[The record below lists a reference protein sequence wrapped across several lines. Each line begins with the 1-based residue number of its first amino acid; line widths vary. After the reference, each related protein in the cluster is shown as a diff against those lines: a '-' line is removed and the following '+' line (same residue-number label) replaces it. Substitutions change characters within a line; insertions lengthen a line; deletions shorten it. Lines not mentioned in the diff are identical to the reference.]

1 MMKRKLLALLAV
13 LALCATAAGPVIAKN
28 PPGGGGMGNSN
39 GKMPPMKAF
48 DQTKRQAAA
57 KANVAK
63 GAVNNMQQLVTGAAA
78 APSGQNSPTNPLCPT
93 PSTTIVDYSGTC
105 VPNYANSPL
114 PEVTAGTTVTTA
126 TIGDALTARQYA
138 SDDTFQTTGS
148 GLPGL
153 GQVLVVMPTPVATPG
168 TLSGFST
175 FDQTT
180 GGTSLASAG
189 NQFHVYVLHP
199 TGNPGEF
206 TATYDSGARTVP
218 VVTSDQAVLWDPTT
232 GSTGTTSV
240 TTGDYIAFYGQ
251 GIPLDTTV
259 GADLVY
265 YPSPA
270 APVLSTPF
278 TLPDAVNF
286 PALTGT
292 RTYSFSADIQTTVTT
307 TTTTG
312 GIKKFTDPLGFP
324 PAAVPDTTTY
334 PGSDYYEISLGEY
347 TQQMSSSLP
356 PTTLR
361 GYRQTNMGG
370 TPYSYLGPV
379 IVAQKD
385 RPVRI
390 LFTNNLSLVAG
401 GDLFIP
407 VDTSDMGAGAGPQG
421 GMYSSNRATLH
432 LHGGATPWISDGTPH
447 QWTTPAGSS
456 EQYPKGVSVQNVPD
470 MPAPGPGQLTFFYT
484 NQQSARLM
492 FYHDHALGITRLN
505 VYAGEAAAY
514 ILHDP
519 QEQALID
526 NGTLPDS
533 PSTLPLVIQD
543 KTFVPS
549 DAQLRAQDPTWLSL
563 PSTRKNPDGTAKVG
577 DLWFPHV
584 YMPNQNPNDPA
595 NTGADAMGRWDYAE
609 WFWPPYAGGL
619 THGSIPNPLCA
630 TDPLGLSCTTMPV
643 VPGTPNPSLVPEGFM
658 DTPVVNG
665 TAYPTLTVQPKAY
678 RFQILNAA
686 NDRSWNL
693 SLFQAG
699 TESTAGAFVP
709 CSGQVWSG
717 TTLNNNGCSG
727 EVPMVP
733 AVQNGPGTA
742 GYVYPDQLDG
752 RAGGVPDS
760 RAAGPSWVQ
769 IGTEGGVLPA
779 PVTIAPQ
786 PVGYNYNRRDIVV
799 LNVSNHAL
807 ELGPAERA
815 DVLVD
820 FSAYAGKTLILYND
834 SGAPIPAFDPRNDY
848 YTGDPD
854 QTSTGGAP
862 STLPGFGPNT
872 RTIMQITVAAATP
885 GPGIS
890 PNLATA
896 IPTLYALTQ
905 PVPVVGESAY
915 NVVPKVGNF
924 TNAPTYTDQYMRIQD
939 QSKTFVTGT
948 GNSVSMNFGPKAIQ
962 ELFETDYGRMNATLG
977 SEIPNTN
984 GVNQTTVPIG
994 YAEPVTEVISP
1005 SQAGTLIGSAGDG
1018 TQIWKI
1024 THNGVDTH
1032 AIHFHLFDVQLI
1044 NRVGWDGAIRPPDA
1058 NELGWKET
1066 VRMNPLEDA
1075 IVALRPITPVLNG
1088 WGVPDSVR
1096 AIDPTIPLGTVV
1108 PILDPLTGN
1117 PTTFTN
1123 ALVNYGWEYVWHCH
1137 LLGHEENDMMRPI
1150 SYLGAKALPLSPNP
1164 VTASRNGSVTLH
1176 WVDGTPAPG
1185 TAATNA
1191 NGEIG
1196 FRIERAP
1203 VNNGGKVGTYVQIG
1217 TALANATSY
1226 TDATAGPTA
1235 TWSYR
1240 VIAWNAAGTTVSTP
1254 ITVTTPPL
1262 APSNLTAALLGPPP
1276 TIRLNWTDNANNETN
1291 YVVQQSVNGG
1301 AMATIATLGANVVT
1315 FTTPTLTPG
1324 STYSYQVQAVNTA
1337 GPSAFAGPTT
1347 GIPVPTVPSAPVSVT
1362 VTNGANQG
1370 SSRSIV
1376 VTWTAGA
1383 GATGYVIQRSLSASF
1398 TSPTN
1403 VTVGNVLT
1411 TTITGLTRNTN
1422 YYFRVQATN
1431 PGGSSA
1437 WTNGTPFPR
1446 LTNP

>member
-1 MMKRKLLALLAV
+1 MKQKVLALLAAV
-13 LALCATAAGPVIAKN
+13 ALSVTAVGPVIAKN
-28 PPGGGGMGNSN
+28 PQQGGN
-39 GKMPPMKAF
+39 GIGPMKPMPIA
-48 DQTKRQAAA
+48 QHQKAA
-57 KANVAK
+57 KANAAN
-63 GAVNNMQQLVTGAAA
+63 GAVTNMAQLVSPLTGAAA
-78 APSGQNSPTNPLCPT
+78 IAASAACPT
-93 PSTTIVDYSGTC
+93 PSTTVVDYSGTC

-114 PEVTAGTTVTTA
+114 PLVTASTTTVT
-126 TIGDALTARQYA
+126 IGNQVTLRQYA

-168 TLSGFST
+168 TLANFQT
-175 FDQTT
+175 FDQLT
-180 GGTSLASAG
+180 GGNSLSSAG

-199 TGNPGEF
+199 TGNPNEY
-206 TATYDSGARTVP
+206 TATYDSGLLTVP
-218 VVTSDQAVLWDPTT
+218 TVTSDQAVLWDPAAT
-232 GSTGTTSV
+232 GFTGTTSV
-240 TTGDYIAFYGQ
+240 TTGDYVAFYGQ
-251 GIPLDTTV
+251 GIPLDTTT
-259 GADLVY
+259 GTDLVY

-270 APVLSTPF
+270 APVLATAF

-286 PALTGT
+286 PTLATT
-292 RTYSFSADIQTTVTT
+292 RTYSFSADIQSPVTT
-307 TTTTG
+307 ISG
-312 GIKKFTDPLGFP
+312 GIQKFTDPLTFP
-324 PAAVPDTTTY
+324 PAAQPDTTTY
-334 PGSDYYEISLGEY
+334 PGSDYYEISVGEY
-347 TQQMSSSLP
+347 QQQMSSSLP

-385 RPVRI
+385 RPVRV
-390 LFTNNLSLVAG
+390 LFTNNLPASAG

-407 VDTSDMGAGAGPQG
+407 VDTTDSGAGAGPQG
-421 GMYSSNRATLH
+421 GQYSSNRATLH

-447 QWTTPAGSS
+447 QWTTPVGTN
-456 EQYPKGVSVQNVPD
+456 EQYPKGVSVQDVPD

-492 FYHDHALGITRLN
+492 FYHDHSYGITRLN

-514 ILHDP
+514 VLQDP
-519 QEQALID
+519 DEQALVA
-526 NGTLPDS
+526 NGTLPDAN
-533 PSTLPLVIQD
+533 STLPLVIQD
-543 KTFVPS
+543 KTFVPP

-563 PSTRKNPDGTAKVG
+563 PSTRKNGDGTAKVG

-595 NTGADAMGRWDYAE
+595 NTGADAMGRWDFAE

-619 THGSIPNPLCA
+619 TNGSIPNPLCT

-658 DTPVVNG
+658 DTPLVNG
-665 TAYPTLTVQPKAY
+665 TAYPTLTVEPKAY

-686 NDRSWNL
+686 NDRSWDL

-699 TESTAGAFVP
+699 SESTTGTFVP
-709 CSGQVWSG
+709 CSGPVWTG
-717 TTLNNNGCSG
+717 TTLNNGGCSG

-733 AVQNGPGTA
+733 AVQSPATA
-742 GYVYPDQLDG
+742 GYVYPDQLDN
-752 RAGGVPDS
+752 RAGGVPDV

-769 IGTEGGVLPA
+769 IGSEGGVLPA
-779 PVTIAPQ
+779 PVTINPQ

-820 FSAYAGKTLILYND
+820 FTAFAGKTLILYND

-862 STLPGFGPNT
+862 STLPGYGPNT
-872 RTIMQITVAAATP
+872 RTIMQITVAGTCSTAC
-885 GPGIS
+885 GGINPAIS
-890 PNLATA
+890 TA
-896 IPTLYALTQ
+896 IPALYAKTQ
-905 PVPVVGESAY
+905 PLPIVGESAY
-915 NVVPKVGNF
+915 NVVPRTDNF
-924 TNAPTYTDQYMRIQD
+924 AGIPTYTDQFMRIQD
-939 QSKTFVTGT
+939 QSKTFGTGT
-948 GNSVSMNFGPKAIQ
+948 GNSVSLNFGPKAIQ

-977 SEIPNTN
+977 TEIPNTN

-994 YAEPVTEVISP
+994 YAEPVTETISP
-1005 SQAGTLIGSAGDG
+1005 SQVGTLIGSAGDG

-1032 AIHFHLFDVQLI
+1032 AMHFHQFDVQLI
-1044 NRVGWDGAIRPPDA
+1044 NRVGWDGAIRPPEA

-1066 VRMNPLEDA
+1066 LRLNPLEDA
-1075 IVALRPITPVLNG
+1075 LVALRPTQPVLNG

-1096 AIDPTIPLGTVV
+1096 PIDPTMPVGMTMTT
-1108 PILDPLTGN
+1108 LDPLTGGAF
-1117 PTTFTN
+1117 TWTN
-1123 ALVNYGWEYVWHCH
+1123 AMTNFGWEYVWHCH

-1150 SYLGAKALPLSPNP
+1150 VFKGAKALPLSPNP
-1164 VTASRNGSVTLH
+1164 VTASRNGVVTLH
-1176 WVDGTPAPG
+1176 WIDGTPAPG

-1217 TALANATSY
+1217 AALANATSF
-1226 TDATAGPTA
+1226 TDNTAGTIA

-1254 ITVTTPPL
+1254 LTVTTPPL
-1262 APSNLTAALLGPPP
+1262 APSNLTATLQGPPP

-1291 YVVQQSVNGG
+1291 FVVQQSVNNG
-1301 AMATIATLGANVVT
+1301 AFSTIATLGANVVT

-1324 STYSYQVQAVNTA
+1324 STYSYQVQATNGA
-1337 GPSAFAGPTT
+1337 GASAFAGPTAAVL
-1347 GIPVPTVPSAPVSVT
+1347 VPTVPSAPGTVT
-1362 VTNGANQG
+1362 VTNGPNQG

-1376 VTWTAGA
+1376 VTWTAGL
-1383 GATGYVIQRSLSASF
+1383 GATGYVIQRSGTASF
-1398 TSPTN
+1398 ATFTA

-1422 YYFRVQATN
+1422 YYIRVQATN
-1431 PGGSSA
+1431 AGGSSA
-1437 WTNGTPFPR
+1437 WTNGVPFPR